1 MFIRSSRLVAL
12 MMLCLPSAGITQIV
26 LQSWTLP
33 NVYLPKVI
41 GDVDGDGVSD
51 VGASDGVDLHV
62 FSGRTGALLR
72 RLQAGPSYLQIYFHW
87 QVGDVDGDG
96 RADFF
101 YARRTAL
108 TSDYFVTSSTT
119 GLDLYV
125 FPNRAAAG
133 AADGLGDI
141 NHDGRA
147 DFLLGDPFA
156 SNGSIQNAGRV
167 DVIDGATGTPLRSHF
182 GVVSDGYLSLSR
194 AMGDL
199 DGDSITDY
207 TTLDQWNAM
216 QAFSGATGTPL
227 FTHWGGDS
235 LYGPVGLGDFNADGF
250 GDYSVL
256 DPGGFPYV
264 VYRHTLVY
272 GGPSSSLL
280 WDHLWTFNNH
290 TSPLAFAGPL
300 GTVGDLDGDGHDD
313 PFLTG
318 GTLGNWNG
326 STPFSVV
333 SGRDQTMLLEVT
345 TYATGPVPDLGDVN
359 ADGVPDI
366 LTSTQFG
373 PGGVLRIL
381 SGIAPGVTPIG
392 TGCPDTTGQTPVI
405 GIGVGARLGRTMTI
419 NLSKANPN
427 LVAATLS
434 LGFSNQQW
442 NGVPLPIDL
451 GQYGMPGCHWLIAAA
466 ITLWLP
472 TAGLNGTRHHAS
484 YPLPIPPDIQLL
496 GLDLYSQWLVIEPTT
511 NGLSGSV
518 TRAMRTTVV
527 Q

>member
-1 MFIRSSRLVAL
+1 
-12 MMLCLPSAGITQIV
+12 ML
-26 LQSWTLP
+26 
-33 NVYLPKVI
+33 
-41 GDVDGDGVSD
+41 DV
-51 VGASDGVDLHV
+51 H
-62 FSGRTGALLR
+62 
-72 RLQAGPSYLQIYFHW
+72 
-87 QVGDVDGDG
+87 
-96 RADFF
+96 
-101 YARRTAL
+101 
-108 TSDYFVTSSTT
+108 
-119 GLDLYV
+119 V
-125 FPNRAAAG
+125 FPNRAAA
-133 AADGLGDI
+133 ALADGLGDI

-156 SNGSIQNAGRV
+156 PNGSIQNAGRI
-167 DVIDGATGTPLRSHF
+167 DVIDGATGTPIRSHF
-182 GVVSDGYLSLSR
+182 GVVSDGYLCLSK
-194 AMGDL
+194 AMGDI
-199 DGDSITDY
+199 DGDAIPDY
-207 TTLDQWNAM
+207 ATLDQWNAM
-216 QAFSGATGTPL
+216 QAYSGATGQFL
-227 FTHWGGDS
+227 FTHWGGQ
-235 LYGPVGLGDFNADGF
+235 YGPVLVGDFNADGF
-250 GDYSVL
+250 SDYSVL
-256 DPGGFPYV
+256 DPGVFPYV
-264 VYRHTLVY
+264 VYSHTFVY
-272 GGPSSSLL
+272 GGPSSTLL
-280 WDHLWTFNNH
+280 WDHLYIYNNH
-290 TSPLAFAGPL
+290 TSPLGFSGSA

-313 PFLTG
+313 ILLAG
-318 GTLGNWNG
+318 GTIGNWNG
-326 STPFSVV
+326 SWPFSVV
-333 SGRDQTMLLEVT
+333 SGRDQSMLLEVT

-359 ADGVPDI
+359 GDSIPDL
-366 LTSTQFG
+366 LTHSRHAGFDR
-373 PGGVLRIL
+373 LSIL

-451 GQYGMPGCHWLIAAA
+451 GQFGLPTCHWRIAAD

-511 NGLSGSV
+511 NGLTGSV